1 MPRKYMKSLGNP
13 SICIAYLRVSTEEQH
28 LGPEAQRK
36 QIELWA
42 ARQETTVAAWHMDQ
56 GISGAAGIDQRP
68 GLADALNDL
77 RARHAGW
84 LVVAKRDRLARD
96 VYLVGAID
104 KVIRASGA
112 KLASADGAPLGDEP
126 AEVMQ
131 RQIGDVFAQYERA
144 IIAAR
149 TKAALAVKRARG
161 ERIGNIPYGWRSAPD
176 GAHHEPRTCPTDCS
190 GCLHITRCPDEQ
202 TIIGAARALRARG
215 ITLRGIASLL
225 DLEGFKT
232 RKGTPFTHMQVT
244 KMLDEPAPAV
254 IKAATPASDVEVSTQ
269 AERVAAALAALGRRM
284 ST

>member
-1 MPRKYMKSLGNP
+1 MARKSMKSLGNP
-13 SICIAYLRVSTEEQH
+13 SICIAYMRVSKEEQH

-42 ARQETTVAAWHMDQ
+42 ERQETTVVAWHIDQ
-56 GISGAAGIDQRP
+56 GITGAAGIDQRP
-68 GLADALNDL
+68 GLAAALNDI
-77 RARHAGW
+77 RAHQAGW

-96 VYLVGAID
+96 VYLTGAVD

-144 IIAAR
+144 IIAMR

-161 ERIGNIPYGWRSAPD
+161 ERIGNIPYGWRPTPD
-176 GAHHEPRTCPTDCS
+176 GAHHEPRTCHQDCT
-190 GCLHITRCPDEQ
+190 GCLRITRCPNEQ

-232 RKGTPFTHMQVT
+232 RKGTAFTHMQVT
-244 KMLDEPAPAV
+244 KMLDEPAPEV
-254 IKAATPASDVEVSTQ
+254 NKAAAPPSDVEMSTQ
-269 AERVAAALAALGRRM
+269 AERVADALRRM
-284 ST
+284 RV